1 MTPLGAEIRELRAS
15 RNLSLK
21 DHAAIVGVTPAYLS
35 ALEHGHR
42 GLPTTDMLERIASA
56 LQLDEAGRRR
66 LELLADLSRP
76 RVVLDT
82 SGLEP
87 VATELAN
94 RLAHGISRISKNDL
108 HALLRFLQHS
118 DPDHVGTPAAAHND
132 RQL

>member
-21 DHAAIVGVTPAYLS
+21 DHASLVGVTPAYLS

-42 GLPTTDMLERIASA
+42 GVPRADMLERIAA
-56 LQLDEAGRRR
+56 TLELDESGRNRLRR
-66 LELLADLSRP
+66 LANLSRP

-94 RLAHGISRISKNDL
+94 RLALGISRISKNDL

-118 DPDHVGTPAAAHND
+118 DPGQPNSSPQTLND
-132 RQL
+132 KHL